1 MRLTRVRYIIKHPEG
16 YANPDFIPMVCPG
29 CGMTHGFTSMEF
41 YAHLRKCE
49 ALKGKDVLLA
59 ENFNLKCVNR
69 VTASAVTVNITCYR
83 YNICFNNVTG
93 IVLNNNLSIC

>member
-49 ALKGKDVLLA
+49 ALKGKDVLID
-59 ENFNLKCVNR
+59 EKFNLKCVNSKKVKSSR
-69 VTASAVTVNITCYR
+69 TAQK
-83 YNICFNNVTG
+83 
-93 IVLNNNLSIC
+93 